1 VKLLL
6 TAWPRQPF
14 LGLAISAAVG
24 ILLADYSPDCSITV
38 AVVVAAIAATA
49 LVTGRSLVVY
59 ALVGCGFFFLH
70 SARTLDTPG
79 LTLARGLGEE
89 PQPITVR
96 GAVISEPRISGR
108 GTASFLLDA
117 ESIEIDG
124 ETRPCGAK
132 FFVRWRHDVEF
143 GDEVRL
149 FGTAQKIDG
158 PRNPGEFD
166 MRAYLAREDVH
177 RALIVRYSEN
187 GAVLQHGGGN
197 RLLRAA
203 QKSRGWMEA
212 TLRRGIENSPDV
224 TSSING
230 MVLGLRHQ
238 TAEDIEEPF
247 QQTGTLHLFAVAG
260 LHVGIVAGLLW
271 ILATLARLPRKWAT
285 AVIIPALLFYSAI
298 TGLHISSVRAAVM
311 SGVLL
316 GGFIVER
323 KAFAFNSLAAAAT
336 LILWWNTNE
345 LFSVGF
351 QLSFCVVAAIL
362 LLQEPIFHFLRGR
375 FEPDPFLPRN
385 LFTARHRAL
394 NSSLNWVAAAA
405 SVSFAA
411 WIGSLPLM
419 LWYYHLVTL
428 ISLLANLVVVPI
440 AFFVLAG
447 ALLSLVTAPFLSS
460 LSVVFN
466 NANWALTK
474 LILGAVSLFAQ
485 IPGGHFYVE
494 SPHRPSGALLE
505 INALDLRSGAAV
517 HLRSAHHDWL
527 IDTGPVRDYDRVL
540 LPYLRSRGV
549 NRLDGLILTHGGAAH
564 LGGAGGVLADFRP
577 RQLIE
582 TAAQDRSALHRKFVD
597 LLAAEKRSRRLC
609 QPGDEFK
616 LSADITTRV
625 LFPPAVFEGDR
636 ADDQALVLQ
645 VIVAGKSRAL
655 LMSDSGVA
663 TERVLLRN
671 YPDLRSDILIKGQH
685 HSGESG
691 SPDFLD
697 RVQPQVIVATSRDF
711 PESER
716 LKPEWIE
723 EVRSRGIRLFRQ
735 DETGAVRIRLF
746 RDGWEAI
753 PYVTGET
760 FRSTSR

>member
-1 VKLLL
+1 MKSPS
-6 TAWPRQPF
+6 AWPRQPF
-14 LGLAISAAVG
+14 LGMAISATIG
-24 ILLADYSPDCSITV
+24 ILGAERWPDCS
-38 AVVVAAIAATA
+38 VAALGVIAAVA
-49 LVTGRSLVVY
+49 AAAWLLRRSLGVY
-59 ALVGCGFFFLH
+59 LLVASAFFFLH
-70 SARTLDTPG
+70 SARTTETPG
-79 LTLARGLGEE
+79 LILARALGEE
-89 PQPITVR
+89 PRPVTVR

-108 GTASFLLDA
+108 GSASFLLKA

-124 ETRPCGAK
+124 ESRPCRAK
-132 FFVRWRHDVEF
+132 FFANWRHAVEF

-149 FGTAQKIDG
+149 FGTAQEIER

-166 MRAYLAREDVH
+166 MHAYLARQDVY
-177 RALIVRYSEN
+177 RALIVRYPEN
-187 GAVLQHGGGN
+187 GATLSRGGGN
-197 RLLRAA
+197 RLLRTA
-203 QKSRGWMEA
+203 QRSRRWMEG
-212 TLRRGIENSPDV
+212 TLRRGLENSPDV

-271 ILATLARLPRKWAT
+271 ILATLVRLPRKWAT
-285 AVIIPALLFYSAI
+285 ALIIPALLFYSAI

-311 SGVLL
+311 AAVLL

-336 LILWWNTNE
+336 LILAWNTNE
-345 LFSVGF
+345 LFAVGF

-362 LLQEPIFHFLRGR
+362 LLQEPIFRFLRRR
-375 FEPDPFLPRN
+375 FEPDPFLPRS
-385 LFTARHRAL
+385 LFTSQRRTL
-394 NSSLNWVAAAA
+394 NSSLTWLARAG

-447 ALLSLVTAPFLSS
+447 ALLSLVTAPFSS
-460 LSVVFN
+460 WLSVVFN

-485 IPGGHFYVE
+485 TPGGHFYVE
-494 SPHRPSGALLE
+494 NPHRPSGALLE
-505 INALDLRSGAAV
+505 INALDLRSGAAI
-517 HLRSAHHDWL
+517 HLRGPADWL
-527 IDTGPVRDYDRVL
+527 VDAGPPRDYERVL

-549 NRLDGLILTHGGAAH
+549 NGLEGLLFTEGDAGH
-564 LGGAGGVLADFRP
+564 LGGAGGVLLDFRP
-577 RQLIE
+577 RQLID
-582 TAAQDRSALHRKFVD
+582 TAAQNRSSLHRRFIE
-597 LLAAEKRSRRLC
+597 LLAKENRTRHLC
-609 QPGDEFK
+609 QAGDELK
-616 LSADITTRV
+616 LSREIRARV
-625 LFPPAVFEGDR
+625 LFPPAVFEGER
-636 ADDQALVLQ
+636 ADDQAVVLQ
-645 VIVAGKSRAL
+645 LIVAGTPRAL

-671 YPDLRSDILIKGQH
+671 YPDLRADILMKGQH
-685 HSGESG
+685 HSGNSG
-691 SPDFLD
+691 SVEFLE
-697 RVQPQVIVATSRDF
+697 RVQPQLIVATSRNF

-716 LKPEWIE
+716 LKPEWVQ
-723 EVRSRGIRLFRQ
+723 EVESRGIKLFRQ
-735 DETGAVRIRLF
+735 DETGAVQIRLYGD
-746 RDGWEAI
+746 RWEATA
-753 PYVTGET
+753 YLTGET
-760 FRSTSR
+760 FRSRRR